1 MDFFSH
7 QDKAR
12 RNTLWLVLLFVLA
25 VFCLIMITNA
35 ALVLTWWMLS
45 QQQTLQAASERG
57 LMELFS
63 LRIFLLISLLVCGAV
78 GLAILYKWFQLSSGG
93 RAVAESLGGRQ
104 ISPGTADPN
113 ERQALNVVE
122 EMAIASGMP
131 VPPVYLLEH
140 ELGINAFAAGNRPED
155 AVVGLTRGCVETF
168 KRNELQGVVAHEFSH
183 ILNGDMRLNLRLIA
197 LLHGI
202 VFIGKVGEILLRGS
216 RSRNRRKSNGQIA
229 IVGLILMVIGWLG
242 TLFGQ
247 LIKAAVSRQREYLAD
262 ASAVQFTR
270 DRKGISDALKLIGGS
285 QFGAELQSDQRSE
298 VSHLFFGQV
307 IRKMSA
313 PFATHPPL
321 MERILRVQPDW
332 DGNYLYRSEPSRLQK
347 RREEAEQLKQAS
359 RQQQAR
365 GAAVLGGVL
374 LGTLADA
381 DAPLDQVRIQLD
393 TLPEALVE
401 QAHDSLG
408 AVALCFAL
416 LLADDEETRLRQLA
430 WVQQTG
436 FSGVKALTETLYR
449 QSAELDTAL
458 RLPLIELLLPALKTL
473 SAEQYQA
480 FKRALMTLIRADQQ
494 TDLFE
499 WCLYQLV
506 YQYLAPTFEQQ
517 DAPLAPYLKLQA
529 VAESLQLV
537 LSVLSQHGHADQA
550 DADKAFYRGVN
561 AAGLYTLTPLSP
573 DDADIQ
579 QLTAAVRRL
588 GRVQP
593 RDKGRVFSAIRHC
606 IQQDGQITVVE
617 REMLGAIAAIMGSP
631 LPLFI
636 DPAELT

>member
-1 MDFFSH
+1 MDFFAH

-25 VFCLIMITNA
+25 VFCLILITNI
-35 ALVLTWWMLS
+35 ALVVVWWMFS

-63 LRIFLLISLLVCGAV
+63 LKAFLLISLLVCGAV

-104 ISPGTADPN
+104 ILPDTADPN

-202 VFIGKVGEILLRGS
+202 VFIGKVGEMLLRGS
-216 RSRNRRKSNGQIA
+216 RSRHRRKSNGQVA
-229 IVGLILMVIGWLG
+229 VVGLLLMVIGWLG

-270 DRKGISDALKLIGGS
+270 DPKGISDALKLIGGS
-285 QFGAELQSDQRSE
+285 QYGAELQSDQRSE

-307 IRKMSA
+307 IRKMAA

-321 MERILRVQPDW
+321 MERIIRVQPDW
-332 DGNYLYRSEPSRLQK
+332 DGNYIYRSEPSRLQK
-347 RREEAEQLKQAS
+347 KRAEIEQLKQA
-359 RQQQAR
+359 REQQAR

-374 LGTLADA
+374 LGTLSDA

-393 TLPEALVE
+393 ALPDVLVE

-416 LLADDEETRLRQLA
+416 LLDDKDDTRLRQLA

-436 FSGVKALTETLYR
+436 FAGVQALTEKLYA
-449 QSAELDTAL
+449 QSSRLDPAL

-480 FKRALMTLIRADQQ
+480 FKRALMTLIRADQK

-506 YQYLAPTFEQQ
+506 YQYLAPTYEQQ
-517 DAPLAPYLKLQA
+517 DAPLAPHLKLQA
-529 VAESLQLV
+529 VADALQLV
-537 LSVLSQHGHADQA
+537 LSVLSRYGHSDKA

-561 AAGLYTLTPLSP
+561 AAGLYTLTPL
-573 DDADIQ
+573 DDDAADIQ

-588 GRVQP
+588 GRVLP
-593 RDKGRVFSAIRHC
+593 KEKARVFSAIRSC
-606 IQQDGQITVVE
+606 IQQDGQITVEE

-636 DPAELT
+636 DLAELA

>member
-1 MDFFSH
+1 MDFFAH

-12 RNTLWLVLLFVLA
+12 RNTLWLVVLFLLA
-25 VFCLIMITNA
+25 VICLVIITNL
-35 ALVLTWWMLS
+35 ALALALWILG
-45 QQQTLQAASERG
+45 QQQTLYVAGEQG
-57 LMELFS
+57 FLQQLS
-63 LRIFLLISLLVCGAV
+63 LKTFLLISLLVCGAV
-78 GLAILYKWFQLSSGG
+78 ACAILYKWYQLASGG
-93 RAVAESLGGRQ
+93 QAVAESLGGRQ
-104 ISPGTADPN
+104 IMPGTTDPD

-155 AVVGLTRGCVETF
+155 AVIGLTRGCIHAF

-202 VFIGKVGEILLRGS
+202 VFIGYVGEMMVRSSS
-216 RSRNRRKSNGQIA
+216 RRRKSNGQIA
-229 IVGLILMVIGWLG
+229 IVGIALMAIGWLG

-270 DRKGISDALKLIGGS
+270 DPKGIGNALKLIGGS
-285 QFGAELQSDQRSE
+285 QYGAELQNDHRRE

-307 IRKMSA
+307 VRKMAA

-332 DGNYLYRSEPSRLQK
+332 DGDYLYRSNPSRK
-347 RREEAEQLKQAS
+347 
-359 RQQQAR
+359 QQQHKDEQAR
-365 GAAVLGGVL
+365 QEEQQRRSQAGVVLGTVL
-374 LGTLADA
+374 AGGMMDDLS
-381 DAPLDQVRIQLD
+381 PLEAVRTQLD
-393 TLPEALVE
+393 GLPDILVE

-416 LLADDEETRLRQLA
+416 LLDPQQEIQARQLG
-430 WVQQTG
+430 WVEKTG
-436 FSGVKALTETLYR
+436 FAGIGALTRQLYQYR
-449 QSAELDTAL
+449 LQLDPTQ

-473 SAEQYQA
+473 SPEQYQI
-480 FKRALMTLIRADQQ
+480 FRRALMAVIRADQH
-494 TDLFE
+494 TDMFE

-506 YQYLAPTFEQQ
+506 FQYLAPTFEQVE
-517 DAPLAPYLKLQA
+517 APLQKAIKLQA
-529 VAESLQLV
+529 ASEALQLV
-537 LSVLSQHGHADQA
+537 LSLLAQYGHAEKN

-561 AAGLYTLTPLSP
+561 AAGLYTLTPLAESE
-573 DDADIQ
+573 ADLQ
-579 QLTAAVRRL
+579 QLTAAVRTL
-588 GRVQP
+588 GQVRPGEKPRVL
-593 RDKGRVFSAIRHC
+593 SAIRNC
-606 IQQDGQITVVE
+606 IQQDGQISVQE
-617 REMLGAIAAIMGSP
+617 REMVGAIAAIMGSP

-636 DPAELT
+636 DP